1 MPPNKGILL
10 KGVLIPNWLNSP
22 LASYFLIDLPFL
34 LLHTTHRYF
43 TLKKA
48 LFFNYQFLKL
58 LGFYF
63 LYLLY
68 TSNNMITLCC
78 NISMLE
84 ISTLRRKNPYSEL
97 FWFAFSRIWTEYGE
111 IRSISTYSVGIQE
124 NADQNNSEY
133 GHLLRSPNYY

>member
-48 LFFNYQFLKL
+48 LFFNY
-58 LGFYF
+58 
-63 LYLLY
+63 
-68 TSNNMITLCC
+68 
-78 NISMLE
+78 
-84 ISTLRRKNPYSEL
+84 
-97 FWFAFSRIWTEYGE
+97 
-111 IRSISTYSVGIQE
+111 
-124 NADQNNSEY
+124 
-133 GHLLRSPNYY
+133 